1 MTEEMMNLVWVTA
14 LTAILWMPY
23 IMNSMVVRGI
33 NETMGYPMD
42 PKPLSRWAENMK
54 AAHYNAVENLVVFG
68 VLVLVL
74 HDSGISNSTTIMA
87 TEIYL
92 WARVLHVFAYT
103 FSVAHFRTLA
113 FLAAFAC
120 QVALFLQL
128 LPNMEL
134 IG

>member
-14 LTAILWMPY
+14 LTGMLWMPY
-23 IMNSMVVRGI
+23 ILNSMVVRGF
-33 NETMGYPMD
+33 NETMGYPAD
-42 PKPLSRWAENMK
+42 PEPLSRWAENMK

-74 HDSGISNSTTIMA
+74 HDSGISNDTTVIA
-87 TEIYL
+87 TEVYL
-92 WARVLHVFAYT
+92 WARLLHVFAYT
-103 FSVAHFRTLA
+103 FSVPRFRTLA
-113 FLAAFAC
+113 FVAAFGC

-128 LPNMEL
+128 LPNMSL